1 MKMQHR
7 ILLLAAT
14 AVTGLF
20 LTQAQAENRT
30 AGGDGIAA
38 SPKVRQM
45 LNEHG
50 WATPRSFTV
59 ATVSGGQGSCCKATT
74 TSTKTCGGCCQ
85 QTTQQ
90 AESKPAK

>member
-1 MKMQHR
+1 MKIQHR

-14 AVTGLF
+14 AVAGLF
-20 LTQAQAENRT
+20 LTQAQAENRA

-59 ATVSGGQGSCCKATT
+59 ATVSGGQGSCCKATAA
-74 TSTKTCGGCCQ
+74 STKACGACCQ
-85 QTTQQ
+85 EMTQQ
-90 AESKPAK
+90 AQSKPAK